1 MVDTL
6 CFIFTHISRTFH
18 QRVIFQAVTTKPSP
32 KTGNLCKISS
42 VGPSKSSTSSCSDL
56 LPPSSASSS
65 RRPSGSKVHS
75 PALISNSSD
84 EQSTKPCSPT
94 SLPPRPSISS
104 LGCKVLSP
112 FQPNSKAITLI
123 MKPTLDKSLFQV
135 TIPQSLSPLPRPP
148 TSPAASLK
156 SSQSHGRNSNQTQLK
171 SQNHHRLKNLISSFT
186 SKSPPGHL
194 CSQQQT
200 GGIRRSQ
207 STSQVPPLFSCLL
220 QDSHKKEPQFKT
232 WNYSWMKQASQVET
246 EKPVKLQ
253 EPLVPKTVQVN
264 T

>member
-6 CFIFTHISRTFH
+6 CFILTHISRTFH

-65 RRPSGSKVHS
+65 RRPSGSFQRS
-75 PALISNSSD
+75 PALISNFSD

-104 LGCKVLSP
+104 LGCKVLSH

-123 MKPTLDKSLFQV
+123 CNETTLIKFPKFSSQV

-171 SQNHHRLKNLISSFT
+171 SQNHHRLRNLSHVLPQNPPQATFAASSKREG
-186 SKSPPGHL
+186 SGAP
-194 CSQQQT
+194 SQHH
-200 GGIRRSQ
+200 R
-207 STSQVPPLFSCLL
+207 
-220 QDSHKKEPQFKT
+220 
-232 WNYSWMKQASQVET
+232 
-246 EKPVKLQ
+246 
-253 EPLVPKTVQVN
+253 
-264 T
+264 

>member
-1 MVDTL
+1 MNMVTKLFFCIRRSFKGLKDTL

-56 LPPSSASSS
+56 LPPSSTSSS
-65 RRPSGSKVHS
+65 RRPSGSFQRS

-123 MKPTLDKSLFQV
+123 MKPTLD
-135 TIPQSLSPLPRPP
+135 
-148 TSPAASLK
+148 
-156 SSQSHGRNSNQTQLK
+156 
-171 SQNHHRLKNLISSFT
+171 
-186 SKSPPGHL
+186 
-194 CSQQQT
+194 
-200 GGIRRSQ
+200 
-207 STSQVPPLFSCLL
+207 
-220 QDSHKKEPQFKT
+220 
-232 WNYSWMKQASQVET
+232 
-246 EKPVKLQ
+246 
-253 EPLVPKTVQVN
+253 
-264 T
+264 

>member
-1 MVDTL
+1 MNMVTKLFFCIRRSFKGLKDDGYSV

-65 RRPSGSKVHS
+65 RRPSGSFQSS

-104 LGCKVLSP
+104 LGCKVLAP
-112 FQPNSKAITLI
+112 FQPHAIN
-123 MKPTLDKSLFQV
+123 FQ
-135 TIPQSLSPLPRPP
+135 
-148 TSPAASLK
+148 
-156 SSQSHGRNSNQTQLK
+156 SNHTY
-171 SQNHHRLKNLISSFT
+171 N
-186 SKSPPGHL
+186 
-194 CSQQQT
+194 
-200 GGIRRSQ
+200 
-207 STSQVPPLFSCLL
+207 
-220 QDSHKKEPQFKT
+220 
-232 WNYSWMKQASQVET
+232 ET
-246 EKPVKLQ
+246 HS
-253 EPLVPKTVQVN
+253 
-264 T
+264 